1 MGLGFGVKE
10 RRGEERRGEEWNRE
24 IGDVGR
30 RKHAGVI

>member
-1 MGLGFGVKE
+1 MELGFGVK
-10 RRGEERRGEEWNRE
+10 ERRGEEWNRE